1 MRKRGVFLA
10 VLAIGLSKIRMSPG
24 RMVRVHSMLS
34 STPLART
41 NPRSAPILR
50 LMNTM
55 ASKPRTVVV
64 ELLAMDEKALVQA
77 RFMASALSGVC
88 SRSCR

>member
-1 MRKRGVFLA
+1 MA

-64 ELLAMDEKALVQA
+64 ELLAMDEKVQA